1 MKQAVR
7 NAIEIYEKEI
17 AGRPAET
24 NVDDIVNRAL
34 ARAKE
39 QVDRG
44 QSSLA
49 RATLRRAAEEMQREE
64 EDRRERYVAGVTTLY
79 HRERDI
85 ALAAYDGDAAASAI
99 VDHARSIHGANAT
112 KIAELLSSDA
122 QVLYKHGRDCGSNV
136 HLVAAIALRHEQLAL
151 GASGDERAAAQ
162 NALGVALA
170 TLGQRENGTE
180 KLEAAVEAF
189 RSALAEWTPEQ
200 VPLDWARA
208 QNNVGLVLARLGER
222 DSGTVRLEEA
232 VAAYRAALEELTRRR
247 VPLDWAQTQNILA
260 LRSKCLANGRAARR
274 GLRSGAAYRA
284 ALEERTHKRV
294 PLGWAG
300 TQYNLG
306 NALSRL
312 GGRESGTARL
322 ESAVQAYRAALLERT
337 RDRVPLDW
345 ARTQIGL
352 GNALSS
358 LGEREGSLRGSRT
371 RSPPIRRR

>member
-1 MKQAVR
+1 
-7 NAIEIYEKEI
+7 
-17 AGRPAET
+17 
-24 NVDDIVNRAL
+24 
-34 ARAKE
+34 
-39 QVDRG
+39 
-44 QSSLA
+44 
-49 RATLRRAAEEMQREE
+49 MQREE

-99 VDHARSIHGANAT
+99 VEHARSIHGANAT

-122 QVLYKHGRDCGSNV
+122 QVLYEHGRDRGSNV

-189 RSALAEWTPEQ
+189 RSALAEWTPER

-208 QNNVGLVLARLGER
+208 QNNVGLVLAMLGER

-247 VPLDWAQTQNILA
+247 VPLDWAQTQNNLGFA
-260 LRSKCLANGRAARR
+260 LKMLGERESGTAR
-274 GLRSGAAYRA
+274 LEELVAAYRA
-284 ALEERTHKRV
+284 ALEERTHERV

-300 TQYNLG
+300 TQIQSRQCALEARRERERNG
-306 NALSRL
+306 AARGGGRGLSR
-312 GGRESGTARL
+312 GAARAHARAGPARL
-322 ESAVQAYRAALLERT
+322 GEDAEQSRQCALECLASGRAGR
-337 RDRVPLDW
+337 
-345 ARTQIGL
+345 
-352 GNALSS
+352 
-358 LGEREGSLRGSRT
+358 RGSRR
-371 RSPPIRRR
+371 RSPPIARR

>member
-1 MKQAVR
+1 M
-7 NAIEIYEKEI
+7 
-17 AGRPAET
+17 
-24 NVDDIVNRAL
+24 
-34 ARAKE
+34 
-39 QVDRG
+39 
-44 QSSLA
+44 
-49 RATLRRAAEEMQREE
+49 
-64 EDRRERYVAGVTTLY
+64 AGVTTLY

-99 VDHARSIHGANAT
+99 VDHARFIHGANAT

-162 NALGVALA
+162 QLLIGVALA

-247 VPLDWAQTQNILA
+247 VPLDWAQTQNNLGFA
-260 LRSKCLANGRAARR
+260 LKMLGERESGTAR
-274 GLRSGAAYRA
+274 LEESVAAYRA
-284 ALEERTHKRV
+284 ALEERTHERV

-312 GGRESGTARL
+312 SRGEQHGASRERGSGLSRGPTRAHARSGPARLGEDAGTAAGECALQSRRAGGL
-322 ESAVQAYRAALLERT
+322 DCAVRG
-337 RDRVPLDW
+337 RDRRLSGGAKGNHTQ
-345 ARTQIGL
+345 ARTARMGGDADKSWCRTHVASCAGARDRATPSPHYARQVGECGL
-352 GNALSS
+352 NG
-358 LGEREGSLRGSRT
+358 
-371 RSPPIRRR
+371 